1 MKHHSKLQK
10 GQSRLVAPPN
20 PDERNIRERRRSK
33 GPRGGI
39 WARSP
44 GLRAFAAAT
53 GSEVFDKLHAGFAGD
68 LAKQAAFFTRRLEA
82 GGKTRADEMTE
93 VEATVAWALDK
104 G

>member
-1 MKHHSKLQK
+1 MAEVCEFFKKRDILTD
-10 GQSRLVAPPN
+10 LVEKKEE
-20 PDERNIRERRRSK
+20 ERDREA
-33 GPRGGI
+33 G
-39 WARSP
+39 SP

-68 LAKQAAFFTRRLEA
+68 LAKQAAFFQRRLEA

-104 G
+104 V